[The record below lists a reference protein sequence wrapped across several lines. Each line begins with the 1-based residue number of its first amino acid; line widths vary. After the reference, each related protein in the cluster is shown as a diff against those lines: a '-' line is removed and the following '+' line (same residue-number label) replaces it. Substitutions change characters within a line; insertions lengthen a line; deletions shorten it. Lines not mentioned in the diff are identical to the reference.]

1 MKTPLHELE
10 FTEPERYE
18 LHEGAFYHFEISRR
32 GFVRVL
38 GAGLLISVAV
48 PNVFSQRRGGERSMS
63 LAQRLHIGADGIFT
77 VLTSKVEAGQGSR
90 TQLTQ
95 AAAEELRVPVD
106 RIRLIMADT
115 ALVPDDGG
123 TSGSRTTPSTVPAI
137 RKACAAARQ
146 LLLDTA
152 AATFNVDA
160 KSLSVRDGAVAGLG
174 SGGQFSYVD
183 LAGEKHGD
191 ALKRDVAPGV
201 TVTEAAQWQVLG
213 TAVPRVGGIDIVT
226 GAHRYSSDVVRP
238 GMLYG
243 KVLRPP
249 SYGAQLVDID
259 LAPARVLPDV
269 SAVRDGDFV
278 GFAAPTSFAAERARE
293 EAAKTAKWKTAP
305 HPSSEELYSHLRS
318 HVSSQRPRR

>member
-1 MKTPLHELE
+1 
-10 FTEPERYE
+10 
-18 LHEGAFYHFEISRR
+18 
-32 GFVRVL
+32 
-38 GAGLLISVAV
+38 
-48 PNVFSQRRGGERSMS
+48 
-63 LAQRLHIGADGIFT
+63 
-77 VLTSKVEAGQGSR
+77 
-90 TQLTQ
+90 
-95 AAAEELRVPVD
+95 
-106 RIRLIMADT
+106 
-115 ALVPDDGG
+115 
-123 TSGSRTTPSTVPAI
+123 
-137 RKACAAARQ
+137 
-146 LLLDTA
+146 
-152 AATFNVDA
+152 
-160 KSLSVRDGAVAGLG
+160 
-174 SGGQFSYVD
+174 
-183 LAGEKHGD
+183 D

-318 HVSSQRPRR
+318 HVSSQRPRREVKG